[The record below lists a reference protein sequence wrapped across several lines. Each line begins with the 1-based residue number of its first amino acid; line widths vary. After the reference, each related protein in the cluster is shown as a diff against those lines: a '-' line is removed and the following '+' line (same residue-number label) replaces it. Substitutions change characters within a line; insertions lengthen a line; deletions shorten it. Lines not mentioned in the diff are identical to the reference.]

1 MALSNDLIERFV
13 KVTNDSKDAPKTD
26 TTSYGTIVIYE
37 NKKYVKL
44 DGSELLTPIST
55 TAAIDE
61 GERVLVTIKNH
72 TATVTGNLS
81 EPSAKDSVVDEIGD
95 KISDFEIVIADKVST
110 KDFDA
115 EVGRID
121 TLVSDNVLIK
131 ETLTAHEGRF
141 ETIETDNITINE
153 TLIAQKAIID
163 ELDATKIDAS
173 IVEAEFVE
181 ITGKLE
187 ATTGEFNDLKSN
199 YATFETTVTS
209 KLEAQDAKIDDLEAN
224 SLTVEKA
231 DLKYAQIDF
240 ANIGDAAV
248 ENLFAKSGLIED
260 LVVGNGTITGNL
272 VGVTIKGDLIEG
284 GTVIADKLVV
294 KGEDGLYYKLNTDGV
309 TTETEQTDYNS
320 LNGSVITAKS
330 ITATKIS
337 VDDLVAFDATIGG
350 FNITDS
356 ALYSG
361 VKESIGNSTTGV
373 YMDKH
378 GQIAIGGLDNFIKYY
393 KFINEED
400 GTEEYRLE
408 ISADSI
414 KISSSNVSVDELLN
428 EANQKLEQ
436 SSLLESRIDGIS
448 ASVTEMK
455 TIQNATDETLG
466 VLTSDIISLTNSV
479 ESKMSATDVQ
489 LAIQNGLANGVTDVT
504 TTTGFT
510 FNQEGLTISRSDK
523 DASTNIDEEGMVI
536 RNTKENVDR
545 LIANSDGVI
554 AYNLEAKNYFIMG
567 DNSRF
572 EDYMKDNKPQT
583 GCFWIGETEV
593 E

>member
-1 MALSNDLIERFV
+1 MALSNDLIDRFV
-13 KVTNDSKDAPKTD
+13 KVTNDSKDTPKTD

-131 ETLTAHEGRF
+131 ETLTAHEGIF
-141 ETIETDNITINE
+141 ETIEADNITINE

-181 ITGKLE
+181 ITGRLE

-209 KLEAQDAKIDDLEAN
+209 KLEAQDAKIDNLEATT
-224 SLTVEKA
+224 LTVEEA
-231 DLKYAQIDF
+231 NLKYAQIDF

-260 LVVGNGTITGNL
+260 LIVGDGTITGNL

-350 FNITDS
+350 FNITDGS
-356 ALYSG
+356 LYSG
-361 VKESIGNSTTGV
+361 VKESINNTTTGV
-373 YMDKH
+373 YMDSD
-378 GQIAIGGLDNFIKYY
+378 GQFNVGGLGNFIKYY
-393 KFINEED
+393 KFTNED
-400 GTEEYRLE
+400 GEEEYRLE
-408 ISADSI
+408 ISADTI
-414 KISSSNVSVDELLN
+414 KISSSDTSIDELVN
-428 EANQKLEQ
+428 EATQVLSQ
-436 SSLLESRIDGIS
+436 ASTLESRIDGIS

-455 TIQNATDETLG
+455 VVQNATEGALDELNKE
-466 VLTSDIISLTNSV
+466 IISLSNSV
-479 ESKMSATDVQ
+479 ESKMSSSDVQ
-489 LAIQNGLANGVTDVT
+489 LAIKTELSNGVTDVT

-510 FNQEGLTISRSDK
+510 LNQDGLTIAKTGREM
-523 DASTNIDEEGMVI
+523 STNINEDGMVI
-536 RNTKENVDR
+536 TRGDENR
-545 LIANSDGVI
+545 LIANNEGVI
-554 AYNLEAKNYFIMG
+554 AYNLHAKNYFMIG

-572 EDYMKDNKPQT
+572 EDYTKDNKKQT
-583 GCFWIGETEV
+583 GCFWTGETEV